1 MANYTAADVKR
12 LREETD
18 APMMECKNALEE
30 ADGDF
35 EKAKQ
40 ILRESGKAAAGKRAG
55 RTTSAGVVAMSF
67 HHDHHAVGAVVLES
81 ETDFVARNESFIA
94 LAQELAEIFL
104 HNDPGNDPLAI
115 KHGDKT
121 VGEMI
126 EGAVATIR
134 ENIRI
139 SKAVHLTS
147 ANQLT
152 GYVHHDKTKGAIVE
166 ITGDADARQTGRS
179 LAIQV
184 VSAQGETQVVSKDQ
198 LSQEML
204 DKEIEIEKQRAIN
217 EGKPEAMAENIARGR
232 VNKEF
237 VNKAVLLE
245 QLFYDSS
252 GRTVK
257 AFLAENAKGSEVK
270 SFVYLAVGA

>member
-1 MANYTAADVKR
+1 MANYTAQDVKR

-18 APMMECKNALEE
+18 APMMECKNALEQ

-35 EKAKQ
+35 DKAKQ

-55 RTTSAGVVAMSF
+55 RTTSAGVVAMAF

-81 ETDFVARNESFIA
+81 ETDFVARNDSFVA

-104 HNDPGNDPLAI
+104 HNDPGSDPLAI

-139 SKAVHLTS
+139 SKAVHLKS
-147 ANQLT
+147 DNQLV
-152 GYVHHDKTKGAIVE
+152 GYVHHDRTKGALVE
-166 ITGDADARQTGRS
+166 ITGDADVRNTGRS
-179 LAIQV
+179 IAIQV
-184 VSAQGETQVVSKDQ
+184 VSVPETQVVSKDQ

-204 DKEIEIEKQRAIN
+204 DREIETEKQRAIN
-217 EGKPEAMAENIARGR
+217 EGKPEAMAENIAKGR

-245 QLFYDSS
+245 QLFYADQ
-252 GRTVK
+252 GKTVK
-257 AFLAENAKGSEVK
+257 AFLGENAKGAEVK
-270 SFVYLAVGA
+270 SYVYLAVGL

>member
-121 VGEMI
+121 VGDMI

-184 VSAQGETQVVSKDQ
+184 VSAPPEVVSKDQ

-204 DKEIEIEKQRAIN
+204 DREIETETQRAIN
-217 EGKPEAMAENIARGR
+217 EGKPENIARNIAQGR

-245 QLFYDSS
+245 QLYYADQ
-252 GRTVK
+252 GKQVK
-257 AFLAENAKGSEVK
+257 QFLAESAKGSEVK